1 MKFTGSTQFYDSSI
15 PVNRAL
21 LDNVPTDTS
30 ARPVQDYD
38 YRPIYRVPHTIAP
51 ESVDYVEVPNDQQK
65 GSGGGLMIVAALA
78 SLFLL

>member
-38 YRPIYRVPHTIAP
+38 YRPLYRVPHTIPP
-51 ESVDYVEVPNDQQK
+51 ESVDYVEVPNDQAK
-65 GSGGGLMIVAALA
+65 SGGGGLLLAAALA
-78 SLFLL
+78 SFFIL